1 MLRHIYGMIVC
12 VVLVIPAI
20 ADAFLF
26 PQKLSR
32 RVDGPLPGSPAYGGQ
47 PLAEWISLLDSK
59 DQQVRREALI
69 ARVSANFW
77 AVLVVWEGWRLR
89 PIGRKSFSGGLCL
102 VFPEDDPWQSFTA
115 PAWTKS

>member
-69 ARVSANFW
+69 AVGKIGRQAEAAVPELLKRIKDEDAILAASV
-77 AVLVVWEGWRLR
+77 VLVVSFYGKRQN
-89 PIGRKSFSGGLCL
+89 GR
-102 VFPEDDPWQSFTA
+102 QA
-115 PAWTKS
+115 